1 MAYYVK
7 LFLDAFDGESLD
19 MKMLSPAQRYIW
31 FALLAFARR
40 YQPHGFLSVGT
51 DENGPIQASVGR
63 LAEWAG
69 VSKSTMHCALEL
81 MIDADMLRIDKRRKV
96 QCIEVVNWQKWQVD
110 NGLEEVPEFVREPND
125 SVREPNDSVREPN
138 DSVREPNDSV
148 REPNGYLPNGSVR
161 EPNGTPDEPNGDRA
175 SGQVQLSGETVRE
188 PNALESLESLESLEK
203 QQRKAEC
210 RTQQVDVRDGAA
222 PTGRDGTPPIAFDLV
237 ATCKALLDQ
246 VNPEP
251 NFDIEPSI
259 RNVTAPYPDFAHD
272 AAIQTVAKF
281 QRTKPHGWMDVFMY
295 FHRTAAGMTSDA
307 REAEATDPRLAEFC
321 RIYGQNPRKSPDHP
335 KQHEWET
342 HLKLYRRDP
351 LIYLLENPRFREKA
365 AAQGLWN
372 HDTDIDRAKA
382 RYREREAELVKQGRM
397 LPD

>member
-19 MKMLSPAQRYIW
+19 MKMLSPAQRYMW

-110 NGLEEVPEFVREPND
+110 NGSEDVPEFVREPND
-125 SVREPNDSVREPN
+125 SVREPN
-138 DSVREPNDSV
+138 
-148 REPNGYLPNGSVR
+148 GYLSNDCVR
-161 EPNGTPDEPNGDRA
+161 EPNGTPDETNGDRA
-175 SGQVQLSGETVRE
+175 SGHVQLSGETVRE
-188 PNALESLESLESLEK
+188 PNALESLESLEK
-203 QQRKAEC
+203 QQKQLLGL
-210 RTQQVDVRDGAA
+210 TKQVDARDRDADA
-222 PTGRDGTPPIAFDLV
+222 GRDGQGVVFGGLV
-237 ATCKALLDQ
+237 RHCVELLGQ

-251 NFDIEPSI
+251 NADIEVGI
-259 RNVTAPYPDFAHD
+259 RNVCAAYPEYAVP
-272 AAIQTVAKF
+272 AALATSEKF
-281 QRTKPHGWMDVFMY
+281 RTKPVGEWLRVSMY
-295 FHRTAAGMTSDA
+295 FSKTASGMASSA
-307 REAEATDPRLAEFC
+307 REAEAADPRLAEFV

-372 HDTDIDRAKA
+372 HDTDIDRATA

>member
-81 MIDADMLRIDKRRKV
+81 MIDADMLRIDKRRKA

-110 NGLEEVPEFVREPND
+110 NGSEDVPDFVREPND

-148 REPNGYLPNGSVR
+148 REPNGYLSDGSVR

-175 SGQVQLSGETVRE
+175 SGQVKLLGETVRE
-188 PNALESLESLESLEK
+188 PNALESL
-203 QQRKAEC
+203 
-210 RTQQVDVRDGAA
+210 
-222 PTGRDGTPPIAFDLV
+222 
-237 ATCKALLDQ
+237 
-246 VNPEP
+246 
-251 NFDIEPSI
+251 
-259 RNVTAPYPDFAHD
+259 
-272 AAIQTVAKF
+272 
-281 QRTKPHGWMDVFMY
+281 
-295 FHRTAAGMTSDA
+295 
-307 REAEATDPRLAEFC
+307 
-321 RIYGQNPRKSPDHP
+321 
-335 KQHEWET
+335 
-342 HLKLYRRDP
+342 
-351 LIYLLENPRFREKA
+351 
-365 AAQGLWN
+365 
-372 HDTDIDRAKA
+372 
-382 RYREREAELVKQGRM
+382 
-397 LPD
+397 

>member
-110 NGLEEVPEFVREPND
+110 NGSEDVPEFVREPND

-138 DSVREPNDSV
+138 DSVREPN
-148 REPNGYLPNGSVR
+148 GYLSNDCVR
-161 EPNGTPDEPNGDRA
+161 EPNGTPDETNGDRA
-175 SGQVQLSGETVRE
+175 SGHVQLSGETVRE
-188 PNALESLESLESLEK
+188 PNALESLESLEK
-203 QQRKAEC
+203 QQKQLLGL
-210 RTQQVDVRDGAA
+210 TKQVDARDRDADA
-222 PTGRDGTPPIAFDLV
+222 GRDGQGVVFGGLV
-237 ATCKALLDQ
+237 RHCVELLGQ

-251 NFDIEPSI
+251 NADIEVGI
-259 RNVTAPYPDFAHD
+259 RNVCAAYPEYAVP
-272 AAIQTVAKF
+272 AALATSEKF
-281 QRTKPHGWMDVFMY
+281 RTKPVGEWLRVSMY
-295 FHRTAAGMTSDA
+295 FSKTASGMASSA
-307 REAEATDPRLAEFC
+307 REAEAADPRLAEFV

-372 HDTDIDRAKA
+372 HDTDIDRATA

>member
-110 NGLEEVPEFVREPND
+110 NGSEDVPEFVREPNG
-125 SVREPNDSVREPN
+125 SVREPNGSVREPN

-148 REPNGYLPNGSVR
+148 REPNGYLSDGSVR
-161 EPNGTPDEPNGDRA
+161 EPNGTPDEPNSDRA
-175 SGQVQLSGETVRE
+175 SGQVQLSGEAVRE
-188 PNALESLESLESLEK
+188 PNALESLEKLRETTDRPPQGNPLRHLGAGEPTATDVVVDYQDSLNTIEAMLRPCVK
-203 QQRKAEC
+203 Q
-210 RTQQVDVRDGAA
+210 DGDA
-222 PTGRDGTPPIAFDLV
+222 PV
-237 ATCKALLDQ
+237 AMTEGVNAVLGPYSAYAL
-246 VNPEP
+246 
-251 NFDIEPSI
+251 
-259 RNVTAPYPDFAHD
+259 D
-272 AAIQTVAKF
+272 AALITAERF
-281 QRTKPHGWMDVFMY
+281 RGKPAEWARVHAF
-295 FHRTAAGMTSDA
+295 FLSTASRRASDA
-307 REAEATDPRLAEFC
+307 REAEAADPRLAEFV
-321 RIYGQNPRKSPDHP
+321 RIYGQNPHKSPDHP

-372 HDTDIDRAKA
+372 HDTDIDRATA